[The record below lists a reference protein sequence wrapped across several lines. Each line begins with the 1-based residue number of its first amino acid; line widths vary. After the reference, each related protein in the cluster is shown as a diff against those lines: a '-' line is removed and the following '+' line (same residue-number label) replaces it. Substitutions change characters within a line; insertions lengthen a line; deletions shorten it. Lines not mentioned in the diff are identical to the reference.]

1 MVSVLGVRKLLVVH
15 CMRVRGV
22 DPGQQHE
29 GIEMGWLDDQVA
41 LVTGGG
47 SGIGRGIVARFLAE
61 GARVGVLER
70 FPDRVEQLRADFGTA
85 VYPVQ
90 GDVTRLE
97 DNQRAV
103 TETVRAFGQLD
114 IFVGNAGVFDSF
126 LRFDDLPED
135 MLSAAFDEQFGVN
148 VKGCLLG
155 AKAALPE
162 LMKTEG
168 CMVFTASVAGFNSG
182 GGGVLYTASKHAV
195 VGMIRQLAAELGPR
209 VRVNGVAPG
218 GTRTDLRGLAAVGRE
233 AQSHFAD
240 PGIAERM
247 RVNNPL
253 QIALQPADLASAYV
267 FLASRA
273 NAQGLTG
280 TIITVDAGSSL
291 RWSRPS

>member
-1 MVSVLGVRKLLVVH
+1 
-15 CMRVRGV
+15 
-22 DPGQQHE
+22 
-29 GIEMGWLDDQVA
+29 MGWLDGQVA

-47 SGIGRGIVARFLAE
+47 SGIGRGIVARFLEE

-70 FPDRVEQLRADFGTA
+70 FPDRLEQLRADFGTA
-85 VYPVQ
+85 VSPVQ

-103 TETVRAFGQLD
+103 AETVRAFGQLD
-114 IFVGNAGVFDSF
+114 ILVGNAGVFDSF
-126 LRFDDLPED
+126 LRFEDVPED
-135 MLSAAFDEQFGVN
+135 RLSAAFDEQFGVN

-162 LMKTEG
+162 LNRTEG

-195 VGMIRQLAAELGPR
+195 VGMIRQLAAELAPQI
-209 VRVNGVAPG
+209 RVNGVAPG
-218 GTRTDLRGLAAVGRE
+218 GTRTDLRGLEAVGQGAR
-233 AQSHFAD
+233 SHFAD
-240 PGIAERM
+240 PGIVERM
-247 RVNNPL
+247 RISNPL
-253 QIALQPADLASAYV
+253 QIALQPSDLAGAYV

-273 NAQGLTG
+273 SARGITG
-280 TIITVDAGSSL
+280 TIITADAGASL

>member
-1 MVSVLGVRKLLVVH
+1 
-15 CMRVRGV
+15 
-22 DPGQQHE
+22 
-29 GIEMGWLDDQVA
+29 MGWLDDQVA

-135 MLSAAFDEQFGVN
+135 TLSAAFDEQFGVN

-155 AKAALPE
+155 AKAAVPA

-195 VGMIRQLAAELGPR
+195 VGLIRQLAVELAPR

-218 GTRTDLRGLAAVGRE
+218 GTMTDLRGLQTLGNDDRSQFSAP
-233 AQSHFAD
+233 D
-240 PGIAERM
+240 MAERLSAG
-247 RVNNPL
+247 NPL
-253 QIALQPADLASAYV
+253 HIALVPDDLADRKSTR
-267 FLASRA
+267 L
-273 NAQGLTG
+273 N
-280 TIITVDAGSSL
+280 SSH
-291 RWSRPS
+291 

>member
-1 MVSVLGVRKLLVVH
+1 
-15 CMRVRGV
+15 
-22 DPGQQHE
+22 
-29 GIEMGWLDDQVA
+29 MGWLDNQVA
-41 LVTGGG
+41 LITGGG

-70 FPDRVEQLRADFGTA
+70 FPDRVAQLRADFGQA
-85 VYPVQ
+85 VCAIQ

-103 TETVRAFGQLD
+103 AETVRAFGHLD
-114 IFVGNAGVFDSF
+114 VFVGNAGVFDRF
-126 LRFDDLPED
+126 LRLDEVPADT
-135 MLSAAFDEQFGVN
+135 LSAAFDEQFGVN

-162 LMKTEG
+162 LSKTAG

-195 VGMIRQLAAELGPR
+195 VGMIRQLAAELAPR

-218 GTRTDLRGLAAVGRE
+218 GVRTDLRGLAAMDQG

-240 PGIAERM
+240 PGIEERL
-247 RVNNPL
+247 RTQNPM
-253 QIALQPADLASAYV
+253 QHALQPGDLAGAYV
-267 FLASRA
+267 LLASRD
-273 NAQGLTG
+273 NALGMTG
-280 TIITVDAGSSL
+280 VVITVDAGSSL
-291 RWSRPS
+291 RWARRS

>member
-1 MVSVLGVRKLLVVH
+1 M
-15 CMRVRGV
+15 
-22 DPGQQHE
+22 
-29 GIEMGWLDDQVA
+29 
-41 LVTGGG
+41 
-47 SGIGRGIVARFLAE
+47 F
-61 GARVGVLER
+61 
-70 FPDRVEQLRADFGTA
+70 
-85 VYPVQ
+85 
-90 GDVTRLE
+90 
-97 DNQRAV
+97 
-103 TETVRAFGQLD
+103 
-114 IFVGNAGVFDSF
+114 
-126 LRFDDLPED
+126 
-135 MLSAAFDEQFGVN
+135 
-148 VKGCLLG
+148 
-155 AKAALPE
+155 
-162 LMKTEG
+162 
-168 CMVFTASVAGFNSG
+168 FTASVAGFNSG

-218 GTRTDLRGLAAVGRE
+218 GTSTDLRGLAAVGRE

-253 QIALQPADLASAYV
+253 QIALQPADLASAHV

>member
-1 MVSVLGVRKLLVVH
+1 
-15 CMRVRGV
+15 
-22 DPGQQHE
+22 
-29 GIEMGWLDDQVA
+29 MGWLDGQVA

-85 VYPVQ
+85 VCPIQ

-97 DNQRAV
+97 DNQRVVA
-103 TETVRAFGQLD
+103 ETVRAFGQLD
-114 IFVGNAGVFDSF
+114 IFVGNAGIFDSF
-126 LRFDDLPED
+126 LRFEDLPED
-135 MLSAAFDEQFGVN
+135 ALSAAFDEQFGVN

-209 VRVNGVAPG
+209 IRVNGVAPG
-218 GTRTDLRGLAAVGRE
+218 GTRTDLRGLAVVGRE

-280 TIITVDAGSSL
+280 SIITVDAGSSL